1 MSALAVVSAVL
12 AVAWLVP
19 AGVAA
24 RSADAGVRARL
35 APQFLGL
42 AAVHAAAAAWAP
54 LAPLVPAAWFAQA
67 VALPDGRGTSRWRR
81 AAAAGA
87 GMGATGWS
95 GWLAVRGSAPGIAA
109 YLTAAA
115 LLTAIAVLAV
125 AARCRR
131 GGAPRPRRRGPR
143 PAGGPRRPAHPA
155 VAGGR
160 RGLRGR
166 VRRDR
171 ADPARDGGIA

>member
-42 AAVHAAAAAWAP
+42 AAVHAAAAAWPP

-67 VALPDGRGTSRWRR
+67 VALPDGRWTSRWPISR
-81 AAAAGA
+81 ADGA
-87 GMGATGWS
+87 GTGAGGWS
-95 GWLAVRGSAPGIAA
+95 GRLAVS
-109 YLTAAA
+109 
-115 LLTAIAVLAV
+115 
-125 AARCRR
+125 
-131 GGAPRPRRRGPR
+131 GA
-143 PAGGPRRPAHPA
+143 
-155 VAGGR
+155 
-160 RGLRGR
+160 
-166 VRRDR
+166 
-171 ADPARDGGIA
+171 

>member
-125 AARCRR
+125 AARCPRAGARGRR
-131 GGAPRPRRRGPR
+131 ADRDDRRTRQWLV
-143 PAGGPRRPAHPA
+143 AA
-155 VAGGR
+155 VACAAGFDVIALTLHVMVGS
-160 RGLRGR
+160 
-166 VRRDR
+166 
-171 ADPARDGGIA
+171 PAAVLV